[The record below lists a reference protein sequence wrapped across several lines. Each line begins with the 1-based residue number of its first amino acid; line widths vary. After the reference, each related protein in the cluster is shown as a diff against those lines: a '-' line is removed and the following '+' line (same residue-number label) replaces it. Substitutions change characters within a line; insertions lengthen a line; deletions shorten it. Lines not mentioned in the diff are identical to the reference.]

1 MRGGMGRYTQRAKEI
16 AEAPRRF
23 PDDGSAGRRRAGPC
37 AARAGWVG
45 GLESTASD
53 ISPASVTLYRSRSR
67 ATSNLAAF
75 KVFRCWSRRE
85 QAPTLT
91 SCRMWFTFGPA
102 EKLEHFLL
110 ESQRGSFVQC
120 SIMRDVIFI
129 SWLQ

>member
-1 MRGGMGRYTQRAKEI
+1 MTDRRGVAAVLDQRANAI
-16 AEAPRRF
+16 
-23 PDDGSAGRRRAGPC
+23 
-37 AARAGWVG
+37 G

-85 QAPTLT
+85 QTPTLT